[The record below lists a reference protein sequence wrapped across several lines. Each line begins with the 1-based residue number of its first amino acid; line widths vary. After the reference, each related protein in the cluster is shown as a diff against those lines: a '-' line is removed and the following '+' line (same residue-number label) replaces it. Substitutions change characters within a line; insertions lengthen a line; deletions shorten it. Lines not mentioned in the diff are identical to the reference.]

1 MFVFCSNYGG
11 LNTKKSVSLTDS
23 EVPTF
28 LEGEE
33 NQYAKRKT
41 ESFGASIIFLSAEDE
56 NRQLENLPLADF
68 GRLPEKLLLSLKI
81 KSINENFVNWK
92 LQPLFL
98 LSWFNVFLDLKS

>member
-41 ESFGASIIFLSAEDE
+41 ESFGVSISFGWGWKL
-56 NRQLENLPLADF
+56 QLDNLPLADF

-81 KSINENFVNWK
+81 KSIN
-92 LQPLFL
+92 
-98 LSWFNVFLDLKS
+98 

>member
-33 NQYAKRKT
+33 NQYATRKT
-41 ESFGASIIFLSAEDE
+41 ESFGVSIS
-56 NRQLENLPLADF
+56 F
-68 GRLPEKLLLSLKI
+68 G
-81 KSINENFVNWK
+81 
-92 LQPLFL
+92 
-98 LSWFNVFLDLKS
+98 